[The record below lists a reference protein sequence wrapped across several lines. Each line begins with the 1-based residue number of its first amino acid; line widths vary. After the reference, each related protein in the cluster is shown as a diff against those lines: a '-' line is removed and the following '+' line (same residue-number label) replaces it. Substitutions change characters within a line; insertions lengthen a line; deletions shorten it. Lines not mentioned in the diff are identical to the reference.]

1 VEPQLSIDPVSDV
14 EQLLSYPFMVNALEA
29 GTIVAVMAAVVGW
42 LMVVRRQSFAGHTL
56 SLMSFPGAAAAALV
70 GVPLAYGYYSFC
82 VAAALVIAAGAGL
95 SLGRNRARESAATG
109 TVQAGALAL
118 GFVFLSLYGGVL
130 ESLETLLFGSFLG
143 ITPGQ
148 VLTLLGVAMAVL
160 IGLAVVG
167 RPLLLASVDEV
178 VARARGVRVGAL
190 SVAFLV
196 VLGLA
201 VAATAQITGALLVFA
216 LLIAPAASAQQLTA
230 RIGVGLALS
239 IGLALVVTWVG
250 LGLSYFTNWPVG
262 FLITTL
268 AFLQYAAASAARAF
282 AGRRSRMG
290 RQIGGPSGPATAT
303 GASAGEPL
311 AQPVGGS

>member
-282 AGRRSRMG
+282 AGRR
-290 RQIGGPSGPATAT
+290 
-303 GASAGEPL
+303 
-311 AQPVGGS
+311 